1 MKITNVLKKDARKVN
16 GKIKPYEKDPRSWN
30 VHQKIVIVGGTM
42 ILLSLYSKIL
52 NISHW
57 AFVTKFDMS
66 SYPPEVAYIYMF
78 SSLLALLYGYLKEDK
93 VLELIGLIGLGYTL
107 IFLWGMFQT
116 YYC

>member
-16 GKIKPYEKDPRSWN
+16 NKIKPYEKDPRSWN

-42 ILLSLYSKIL
+42 ILLSLYSKIV

-66 SYPPEVAYIYMF
+66 SYPPEVAYTYMG
-78 SSLLALLYGYLKEDK
+78 SSLLALLYGHLKEDK